1 MKYGVSCFKGFLKPP
16 HWSNLSPPGGS
27 DDPLPLRRA
36 EELLWPLQRPPSV
49 VAPGGR
55 QGGGGSASH
64 ADGGG
69 LASKWTGK
77 GGGQEVTRSGRW
89 GEFTNVPMGIEW
101 EYHRDRKPSD
111 LFLLWVWAWMIYSQ
125 SIVRQ
130 THGCLGL
137 ATNADLQP
145 TIFFGAGHLRSAMTI
160 GMMMMMMMMMNTAQT
175 L

>member
-16 HWSNLSPPGGS
+16 HWSNLYPAGGS
-27 DDPLPLRRA
+27 NGPLPLWRA
-36 EELLWPLQRPPSV
+36 EELLWLRPSSV
-49 VAPGGR
+49 VAPGR
-55 QGGGGSASH
+55 HGGGSASH

-69 LASKWTGK
+69 LASKW
-77 GGGQEVTRSGRW
+77 RW

-101 EYHRDRKPSD
+101 EYDGDRKPSD
-111 LFLLWVWAWMIYSQ
+111 LFLLWLWAWMIYSQ

-137 ATNADLQP
+137 ATTADLQP
-145 TIFFGAGHLRSAMTI
+145 TIFFWAGHLRSAMTI
-160 GMMMMMMMMMNTAQT
+160 GMLMMMMMMMMNTAQT